1 MRLLDCLVLAN
12 CVLLGCATA
21 ASGETRV
28 EADQAPLVIE
38 LFTSQ
43 GCSSC
48 PPAESL
54 LNQLA
59 RDGKLGGRP
68 LAPLAFHVDYWDDL
82 GWADPYALPAW
93 SERQRQYA
101 RALGDN
107 RVYTPELVVGGS
119 VGMVG
124 SDSSRAKKAILAAP
138 TQQKLTASASWSK
151 SSLTIEATAPAD
163 ADVLVAIYQDGT
175 STKVPRGENSGA
187 TLAGDRVVRRLE
199 RVAAAGKAGKL
210 TLPLDDRWGAVGAVA
225 FAQRK
230 DRTIVG
236 SAQLSR

>member
-28 EADQAPLVIE
+28 QPDQAPLVIE

-48 PPAESL
+48 PPADVL
-54 LNQLA
+54 LNKLA
-59 RDGKLGGRP
+59 RDGKLAGRP
-68 LAPLAFHVDYWDDL
+68 LAPLSFHVDYWDDL
-82 GWADPYALPAW
+82 GWADPYASPAW

-101 RALGDN
+101 HALGDN
-107 RVYTPELVVGGS
+107 RVYTPELVIGGR

-124 SDSSRAKKAILAAP
+124 SDSSRAHKAILAAP
-138 TQQKLTASASWSK
+138 TQQKLAASATWSK
-151 SSLTIEATAPAD
+151 ASITIEATAPAD

-175 STKVPRGENSGA
+175 RTKVPRGENAGE
-187 TLAGDRVVRRLE
+187 TLTADRVVRRLE
-199 RVAAAGKAGKL
+199 RVAAAGKTGKL
-210 TLPLDDRWGAVGAVA
+210 TLPLDERWGAVGAVA
-225 FAQRK
+225 FAQRT
-230 DRTIVG
+230 DRAIVG
-236 SAQLSR
+236 SALLAR